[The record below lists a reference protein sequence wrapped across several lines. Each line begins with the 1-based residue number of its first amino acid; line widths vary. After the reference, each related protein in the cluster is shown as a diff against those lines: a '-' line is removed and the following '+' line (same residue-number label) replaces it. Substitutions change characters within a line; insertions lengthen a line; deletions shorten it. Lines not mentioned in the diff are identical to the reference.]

1 MADSLL
7 GPVPGFVL
15 LGGIM
20 SGALFYHLQDPKTH
34 PTLGEKI
41 VKGNERFDQYKDE
54 GYLVYAANNRV
65 IDDDDDDTPSTRS
78 LYMYFKAKGYEPTN
92 KAGDEYEYIA
102 LPPTRTDWVIEFF
115 LWWLIPLMAALY
127 HIGARILRITGIV
140 LFLYVILALVYVIA
154 YMPFSYLFGG
164 TVGLIFSVLALALV
178 VVLIATRYRNTR
190 LVQWVF

>member
-15 LGGIM
+15 LGGIL
-20 SGALFYHLQDPKTH
+20 SGALFYYLHDPKNH

-41 VKGNERFDQYKDE
+41 VKGDERFDQYKDD
-54 GYLVYAANNRV
+54 GYLVHAASNRV
-65 IDDDDDDTPSTRS
+65 VDDDDDAPSTRN
-78 LYMYFKAKGYEPTN
+78 LYLYFKAKGYEPTN
-92 KAGDEYEYIA
+92 KASDEYEYIA

-115 LWWLIPLMAALY
+115 LWWLIPLIAALV
-127 HIGARILRITGIV
+127 HIGARIVKVAGV
-140 LFLYVILALVYVIA
+140 VAFLYVVLALVYVIG

-164 TVGLIFSVLALALV
+164 TVGVIFSVIALGIV

-190 LVQWVF
+190 VVQWVF